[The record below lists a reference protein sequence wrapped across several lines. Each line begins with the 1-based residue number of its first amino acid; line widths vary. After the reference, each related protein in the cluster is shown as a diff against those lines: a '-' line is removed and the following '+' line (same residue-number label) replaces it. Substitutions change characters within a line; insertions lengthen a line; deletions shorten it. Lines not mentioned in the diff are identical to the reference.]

1 MVAHSLHCLGATACR
16 CLEGD
21 ADQPLAD
28 AVRTVR
34 LIDDQG
40 VNSDEVPRPLELP
53 PSRDSDETDN
63 CCRRSSLDTVWQD

>member
-40 VNSDEVPRPLELP
+40 VNSDEVPRPLELLL
-53 PSRDSDETDN
+53 SDTLVEHAVMAW
-63 CCRRSSLDTVWQD
+63 RH

>member
-28 AVRTVR
+28 ALRTVR

-53 PSRDSDETDN
+53 PSGDSYETDN
-63 CCRRSSLDTVWQD
+63 VSIRLGDDNLSRR